1 MTSEILEQCDPG
13 IKPVIRWLWANKF
26 ETIDSGDGIT
36 KLQDGTYA
44 PEDVVTVPHVA
55 LKLEQGLTM
64 LVYLNAAESLDMLAM
79 RIDGEYRIEVT
90 RSYPD
95 HITTIMFFPS
105 NEWIANLRLAQML
118 NLLPHPVTVSGVTLE
133 PAFGSALE
141 WHPIVVNNPPSPFP
155 ALLGFT
161 PRESMPELEAGADV
175 LVPRFA
181 PAVTWALKRGYTP
194 HCLPLDPRGRQPDGS
209 FVCTELEPAPDG
221 LAVSFVGIDALL
233 PLPASPRIHRATP
246 GNFIVEVLYGSDLL
260 PVPEDKQAIRRPD
273 GSVQYPRVRCDDT
286 IDAILVPLD
295 GAIINHVHE
304 IYPDHALLVCDVP
317 RRGQRT
323 RLFQVR

>member
-1 MTSEILEQCDPG
+1 MI
-13 IKPVIRWLWANKF
+13 
-26 ETIDSGDGIT
+26 
-36 KLQDGTYA
+36 
-44 PEDVVTVPHVA
+44 
-55 LKLEQGLTM
+55 
-64 LVYLNAAESLDMLAM
+64 
-79 RIDGEYRIEVT
+79 
-90 RSYPD
+90 
-95 HITTIMFFPS
+95 
-105 NEWIANLRLAQML
+105 

-155 ALLGFT
+155 ALAGFILHDGM
-161 PRESMPELEAGADV
+161 RLFEAGADV

-181 PAVTWALKRGYTP
+181 AAVTWALKRGYTP

-209 FVCTELEPAPDG
+209 FVCTELEPAPEG
-221 LAVSFVGIDALL
+221 LAVSFYPIGHLHPLDSDAN
-233 PLPASPRIHRATP
+233 IHRATP

-317 RRGQRT
+317 KRGQRT